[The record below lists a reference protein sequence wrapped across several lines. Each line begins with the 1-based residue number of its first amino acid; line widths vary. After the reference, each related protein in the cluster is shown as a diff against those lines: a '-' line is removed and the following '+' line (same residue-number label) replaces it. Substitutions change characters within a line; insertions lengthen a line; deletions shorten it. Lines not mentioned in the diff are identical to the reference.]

1 MLCAYFSCVPTRQGG
16 TKASGRIKRSTTH
29 IIGPMGESDYEFI
42 TSLTKSDMF
51 GMIMVVV
58 DRFLKYTTFIPT
70 TAGCTAKEAARLFFK
85 NMLKYWG
92 MPRHITSDRGLRF
105 IMNFWRE
112 LFEIVGTKLHFSTS
126 FHLQTDG
133 HTECVKDLLECY

>member
-58 DRFLKYTTFIPT
+58 ERFSKYTTFIPT
-70 TAGCTAKEAARLFFK
+70 TAGCTAKGGARLFFK
-85 NMLKYWG
+85 TVLKYWG
-92 MPRHITSDRGLRF
+92 MPRHIISDRDLRF
-105 IMNFWRE
+105 IGNFLRE